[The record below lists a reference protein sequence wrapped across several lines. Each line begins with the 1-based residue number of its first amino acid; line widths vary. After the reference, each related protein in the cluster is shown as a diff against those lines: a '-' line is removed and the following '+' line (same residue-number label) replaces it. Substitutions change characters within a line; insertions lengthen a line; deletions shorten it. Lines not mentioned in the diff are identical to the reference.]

1 MAEESFQEKT
11 EQATPKKKE
20 DARKK
25 GQVARSTELSSVAI
39 LAASLLALWGLGGF
53 MRSRLEEIML
63 YSFVGIFDVELDA
76 LSIQSHIHRWMF
88 DFVILLWPL
97 FLFLAITAVAVNV
110 AQVGILLSTTSLE
123 PKANRIS
130 PMSGI
135 KRIFSAK
142 GMVELAKGLFKI
154 AIIAVVVYKTLL
166 SETETMRSMFDMDV
180 AKIFSLSGDLILSLG
195 FRIVMLLLILA
206 IIDYAFQR
214 FDYEKNLR
222 MTHQEVKQELKQQEG
237 DPLIRS
243 RIRSLQREM
252 SQRRMMDDVGSADVV
267 VTNPTHVAVALRYD
281 PATMPAPLVV
291 AKGQRLMAQRIKDL
305 ARESKIPLVEN
316 KPLARTL
323 YKAVQVGDQIP
334 DELFR
339 ATAEVL
345 AFVFQLKQRREQ
357 GAHP

>member
-39 LAASLLALWGLGGF
+39 LAASLLALWGLGGY

-88 DFVILLWPL
+88 DFVILLCPL

-110 AQVGILLSTTSLE
+110 AQVGIFLSTTSLE

>member
-39 LAASLLALWGLGGF
+39 LAASLLALWGLGGY

-88 DFVILLWPL
+88 DFVILLCPL

>member
-88 DFVILLWPL
+88 DFVILLCPL